1 MYQREIYEAA
11 EARIQARR
19 LAAKAEQERRTEQI
33 RREIPETAEL
43 NRHLQGACLAIL
55 RASNSGSSE
64 PVGERIR
71 RIEQR
76 CSDAETMLRR
86 ILAAHGYPEDY
97 LSLHYTCTK
106 CSDTGFVNGYPCDC
120 LKREIGKVGAEKL
133 NAQSQLALCS
143 FETFSLHY
151 YRDLPEEQYRSMQ
164 QIYYRCRDYAEHFDP
179 DTSESILMIGQTGLG
194 KTHLS
199 LSIANELLRRGF
211 SVVYDSMGAL
221 MLRLDN
227 EKFRSSGENSDD
239 TLSLLLSCDLLI
251 LDDFGTEFD
260 SKFSRSIAYT
270 LINSR
275 MCVGKPLIVNT
286 NCSTKQLEERYGM
299 RVLSRLISSINLQFY
314 GKDIRFQ
321 KKKETKFNNKEAT
334 Q

>member
-1 MYQREIYEAA
+1 MYQREVYEAA

-55 RASNSGSSE
+55 RAANSPGSE
-64 PVGERIR
+64 AVGERIR

-76 CSDAETMLRR
+76 CSDAETMLRQ

-97 LSLHYTCTK
+97 LSLHYSCTK

-133 NAQSQLALCS
+133 NAQSQLSLCS

-151 YRDLPEEQYRSMQ
+151 YKNLPEPQYRAMQ

-179 DTSESILMIGQTGLG
+179 NTSESILMIGQVGLG

-199 LSIANELLRRGF
+199 LSIANELLKRGF
-211 SVVYDSMGAL
+211 SVIYDSMGAL

-227 EKFRSSGENSDD
+227 EKFRGGNTDD
-239 TLSLLLSCDLLI
+239 SLSLILDCDLLI

-260 SKFSRSIAYT
+260 TKFSRSMVYT
-270 LINSR
+270 ILNSRINSR
-275 MCVGKPLIVNT
+275 KPFIINT
-286 NCSTKQLEERYGM
+286 NYTLDQINENYGY
-299 RVLSRLISSINLQFY
+299 RVLSRLVPSNILQFY
-314 GKDIRFQ
+314 GEDIRSQ
-321 KKKETKFNNKEAT
+321 KTAEKINNNKEAT